1 MSSNNEPPKLVFN
14 VNVRIA
20 TDSESQQRTRGRQAN
35 RFRCSARSRGPRDS
49 VQGQV
54 ATSSSSCPA
63 CNLRAQ
69 GNRPTRL
76 VTTNSGSQNCAG
88 NPGAAQRTAQRVC
101 PIGASRTVTA
111 PLRTRFGLSPESNGT
126 ARPLLPASR
135 SHADRLTG
143 WQPAARGSE
152 NKSQPLVRSLPV
164 QGAAPLPTLDSGA
177 AIPVTPRAN
186 SLRQGERRSLSR
198 EYQDD
203 VIFSRSRII
212 GAERD
217 FIIVDIRDS
226 EATQAPPP
234 VESRDSAAT
243 AAPPPDSSGGSASR
257 AELNLEPLDDEIS
270 DTTDSDDESLAALL
284 RDIPDLVIESQEDA
298 SGSDNA
304 RGACRRNPVREY
316 QNCDLQ

>member
-1 MSSNNEPPKLVFN
+1 MSSNNEPQNLTFN
-14 VNVRIA
+14 VNIRIA
-20 TDSESQQRTRGRQAN
+20 TDSESQQRTLGMQAN
-35 RFRCSARSRGPRDS
+35 RSRCSAHSRGPRNS
-49 VQGQV
+49 VQGLA

-76 VTTNSGSQNCAG
+76 VTTNSGSQNCAR

-101 PIGASRTVTA
+101 PNGSSRTGTA
-111 PLRTRFGLSPESNGT
+111 PLRTCFGLSPESNGT

-143 WQPAARGSE
+143 WHSAARGSE
-152 NKSQPLVRSLPV
+152 NKSQLVRSLPV
-164 QGAAPLPTLDSGA
+164 QGAAPQPTLDSRA
-177 AIPVTPRAN
+177 AVPVAPRAN
-186 SLRQGERRSLSR
+186 SLHQGERCSLSR

-212 GAERD
+212 GADCD
-217 FIIVDIRDS
+217 FIIVDIHDS
-226 EATQAPPP
+226 QATQAPPP
-234 VESRDSAAT
+234 VESRDSAAP

-257 AELNLEPLDDEIS
+257 ADLNLEPLDDEIS

-298 SGSDNA
+298 SGYDNA
-304 RGACRRNPVREY
+304 RGVCRRNPIREH